1 MSSLGPKA
9 KSALAAAA
17 VVAAGAVAWHVYQH
31 LAGAS
36 AEAGAA
42 AEKADA
48 TDATTPAASTGGTAA
63 AAAAA
68 ASSPPTAQVTPVPPS
83 YLSTSFSRGAEPQE
97 AVAPSGPSSRDS
109 SPQPLPS
116 QTPGS
121 TMSSPRGVR
130 LHVPA
135 VTTQVPAGTTAPG
148 AAASTAAASGSSGA
162 ERSFV
167 LLKPDALQRG
177 KVGATLQ
184 RIEVRG
190 GRLL

>member
-1 MSSLGPKA
+1 MA
-9 KSALAAAA
+9 D
-17 VVAAGAVAWHVYQH
+17 
-31 LAGAS
+31 
-36 AEAGAA
+36 
-42 AEKADA
+42 EKADP

-68 ASSPPTAQVTPVPPS
+68 ASSPPTAQVTTVPPS

-97 AVAPSGPSSRDS
+97 AVAPSGPSSRDC

-121 TMSSPRGVR
+121 TLSSPRGVR

-148 AAASTAAASGSSGA
+148 ASASTAAASGSSGA